1 MFFLGAWHLTTH
13 VVDMVDFVF
22 VVHFCQARAVWEAS
36 MSMRSL
42 VFQMLVNQLDS
53 WTQMDKATLKK
64 LQKVLFEEYSVLI
77 PGDMW

>member
-1 MFFLGAWHLTTH
+1 
-13 VVDMVDFVF
+13 
-22 VVHFCQARAVWEAS
+22 

-77 PGDMW
+77 PGDM